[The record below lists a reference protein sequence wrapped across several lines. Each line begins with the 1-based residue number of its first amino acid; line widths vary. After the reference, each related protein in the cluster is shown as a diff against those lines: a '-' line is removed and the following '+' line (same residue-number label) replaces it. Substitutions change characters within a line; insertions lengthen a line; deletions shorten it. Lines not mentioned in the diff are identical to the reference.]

1 MKQRIATGI
10 IAAGV
15 FLPLVIIGGL
25 PFVVFIYLMA
35 TVSLFELFRMKKL
48 KVLSLPGVLSFL
60 LLWVFLL
67 PTEYEVIFEH
77 IDGGRT
83 EILFLGLFL
92 LMSLSVLSKNGFSY
106 EDVAFCVLSV
116 FYVGIGFYYLLLTR
130 EVGLAYIMFGLLLIW
145 ATDSGAYFTGR
156 KFGKRKL
163 WPDISPN
170 KTVEGSIGGIL
181 SALLVAIIFYFYTE
195 MGETISL
202 TLLLFY
208 SVILSIF
215 GQLGDLVE
223 SALKRH
229 FNVKDSGKI
238 LPGHGGVLDR
248 VDSWLFVMPLLHFL
262 QII

>member
-1 MKQRIATGI
+1 MKQRITTGI

-15 FLPLVIIGGL
+15 FLPLVFIGGL
-25 PFVVFIYLMA
+25 PFVIIIYLMA
-35 TVSLFELFRMKKL
+35 TVCLFELFRMKQQS
-48 KVLSLPGVLSFL
+48 VISLPGFFSFI

-67 PTEYEVIFEH
+67 PSEYSFIFQH

-92 LMSLSVLSKNGFSY
+92 LLSLSVLSKNGFSY

-116 FYVGIGFYYLLLTR
+116 FYVGIGFSYIIETR
-130 EVGLAYIMFGLLLIW
+130 EAGLVYVLFGLLLIW
-145 ATDSGAYFTGR
+145 ATDSGAYFSGR
-156 KFGKRKL
+156 KFGRRKL

-170 KTVEGSIGGIL
+170 KTVEGFIGGIL
-181 SALLVAIIFYFYTE
+181 SALLVAVIFYQFTDL
-195 MGETISL
+195 GTGISIW
-202 TLLLFY
+202 LLLFY
-208 SVILSIF
+208 SIILSVF

-223 SALKRH
+223 SAIKRH
-229 FNVKDSGKI
+229 FHVKDSGTL

-262 QII
+262 QLI